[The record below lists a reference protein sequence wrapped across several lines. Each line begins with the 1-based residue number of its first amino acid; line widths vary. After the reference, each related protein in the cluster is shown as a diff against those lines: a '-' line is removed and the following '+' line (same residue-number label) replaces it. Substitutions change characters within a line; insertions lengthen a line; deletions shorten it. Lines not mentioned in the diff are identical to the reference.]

1 MMISY
6 MKKALF
12 LALIALAISSAQGRK
27 LLSSRDV
34 NTESVIELFG
44 SATAHGSSHTS
55 ATGAHAEMTSANG
68 AVAYRNI
75 PKFGNTDWS
84 HTNSASWG
92 SSGLGGEI
100 RGMSEAEAKTEAS
113 ILDVKVTDA
122 YTRSNAHMSNKH
134 YTPSG
139 TANSHF
145 FAKAK
150 TNMADIQVGA
160 GRDVSI
166 VTPHFAGS
174 SASAAAGKS
183 KTDDALIGTFDHI
196 KYYHGGNLPVTAVD
210 VAVQPYVYDSGRK

>member
-34 NTESVIELFG
+34 NTESVIELFDT
-44 SATAHGSSHTS
+44 AIAHGSSHAS
-55 ATGAHAEMTSANG
+55 AMGAHAEMTSANA
-68 AVAYRNI
+68 AVAYRNV
-75 PKFGNTDWS
+75 GNTDWS

-92 SSGLGGEI
+92 SAGFGGI
-100 RGMSEAEAKTEAS
+100 INGTSSAQANTKK
-113 ILDVKVTDA
+113 IGVLPKIITDA
-122 YTRSNAHMSNKH
+122 YTHSNAFMSNMH
-134 YTPSG
+134 YTPTG
-139 TANSHF
+139 MANSHF
-145 FAKAK
+145 FATAEDKDAP
-150 TNMADIQVGA
+150 IYVGA

>member
-1 MMISY
+1 MISY
-6 MKKALF
+6 MKKVLF
-12 LALIALAISSAQGRK
+12 LALVALAISSAQGRK
-27 LLSSRDV
+27 LLTSPT
-34 NTESVIELFG
+34 NM
-44 SATAHGSSHTS
+44 ATAHGSSHVY

-75 PKFGNTDWS
+75 PSRLDTDWS

-92 SSGLGGEI
+92 SAGLGGEI
-100 RGMSEAEAKTEAS
+100 RGMSDAQAKTETTADS
-113 ILDVKVTDA
+113 FGLVTNA
-122 YTRSNAHMSNKH
+122 YTHSDAHMSNKH
-134 YTPSG
+134 YTPTG
-139 TANSHF
+139 NANSDF
-145 FAKAK
+145 FAIAK
-150 TNMADIQVGA
+150 DNTAPIQVGA

-210 VAVQPYVYDSGRK
+210 VAVKPYVYEPGRK

>member
-1 MMISY
+1 MISY
-6 MKKALF
+6 MKKVLF
-12 LALIALAISSAQGRK
+12 LALVALAISSAQGRK
-27 LLSSRDV
+27 LLTSST
-34 NTESVIELFG
+34 NM
-44 SATAHGSSHTS
+44 ATAHGSSHVY

-68 AVAYRNI
+68 AVAYRNV
-75 PKFGNTDWS
+75 GNTDWS

-92 SSGLGGEI
+92 SAGLGGEI
-100 RGMSEAEAKTEAS
+100 RGNSSAQAKTGVNAFEV
-113 ILDVKVTDA
+113 LPFEVTNA
-122 YTRSNAHMSNKH
+122 YTHSDAHMSNKH

-139 TANSHF
+139 RVNSDF
-145 FAKAK
+145 FAMAK
-150 TNMADIQVGA
+150 TKTAPIQVGA

-210 VAVQPYVYDSGRK
+210 VAVKPYVYEPGRK

>member
-1 MMISY
+1 MISY
-6 MKKALF
+6 MKKVLF
-12 LALIALAISSAQGRK
+12 LALVALAISSAQGRK
-27 LLSSRDV
+27 LLTSPT
-34 NTESVIELFG
+34 NM
-44 SATAHGSSHTS
+44 ATAHGSSHVY

-75 PKFGNTDWS
+75 PSRLDTDWS

-92 SSGLGGEI
+92 SAGLGGEI
-100 RGMSEAEAKTEAS
+100 RGMSDAQAKTETTKNS
-113 ILDVKVTDA
+113 FGLVTNA
-122 YTRSNAHMSNKH
+122 YTHSDAHMSNKH
-134 YTPSG
+134 YTPTG
-139 TANSHF
+139 NANSDF
-145 FAKAK
+145 FA
-150 TNMADIQVGA
+150 MARSYTAPIQVGA

-210 VAVQPYVYDSGRK
+210 VAVKPYVYEPGRK

>member
-6 MKKALF
+6 MKKVLF
-12 LALIALAISSAQGRK
+12 LALVALAISSAQGRK
-27 LLSSRDV
+27 LLTSPT
-34 NTESVIELFG
+34 NM
-44 SATAHGSSHTS
+44 ATAHGSSHVY

-68 AVAYRNI
+68 AVAYRNV
-75 PKFGNTDWS
+75 GNTDWS

-92 SSGLGGEI
+92 SAGLGGEI
-100 RGMSEAEAKTEAS
+100 GGEMRGMSDAQAKTETTADS
-113 ILDVKVTDA
+113 FGLVTNA
-122 YTRSNAHMSNKH
+122 YTHSDAHMSNKH
-134 YTPSG
+134 YTPTG
-139 TANSHF
+139 NANSDF
-145 FAKAK
+145 FAMAK
-150 TNMADIQVGA
+150 DDTAPIQVGA

-210 VAVQPYVYDSGRK
+210 VAVKPYVYEPGRK

>member
-1 MMISY
+1 MISY
-6 MKKALF
+6 MKKVLF
-12 LALIALAISSAQGRK
+12 LALVALAISRAQGRK
-27 LLSSRDV
+27 LLTSST
-34 NTESVIELFG
+34 NM
-44 SATAHGSSHTS
+44 ATAHGSSHVY

-75 PKFGNTDWS
+75 PNLGNTDWS

-92 SSGLGGEI
+92 SAGLGGEI
-100 RGMSEAEAKTEAS
+100 RGNSSAQAKTEVDAFE
-113 ILDVKVTDA
+113 VTNA
-122 YTRSNAHMSNKH
+122 YTHSDAHMSNKH

-139 TANSHF
+139 RANSDF

-150 TNMADIQVGA
+150 STIAPIQVGA

-183 KTDDALIGTFDHI
+183 KTDDALIGTFGHI

-210 VAVQPYVYDSGRK
+210 VAVKPYVYEPGRK